1 MRNLPATETFVTPFS
16 TILGMS
22 GLLRSMLSISAATF
36 LSRATGYLRIMV
48 FAALLGT
55 GVVSQAFSVASA
67 LPNWIYELFLGGIFY
82 SIFIPI
88 LIERITNHGE
98 EDAQALTNA
107 LFTVA
112 LPLLAVVAVFGVIF
126 AEPLVSL
133 ATDWS
138 SSEELSSAKAREQ
151 LEIAVLLFRIFVLQL
166 VLYGIS
172 TIGTG
177 VLQSHRYFFLPTFAP
192 VLNNLII
199 VASFGA
205 YALLAGRDQTLA
217 IYALAIGATLGVAV
231 MALCLV
237 PTMLRLGYKPKVQF
251 GHPAL
256 ASAAR
261 LAGPMLILVAASV
274 GLQAVGYFFATQF
287 NAATQL
293 GLAFV
298 IFSLPY
304 GIFVVAIATALMP
317 DLSEQHSRG
326 DVDGYRDTFSFGVR
340 LVSFVVI
347 PSTVG
352 MFVLAKPIV
361 ALLYERGQFDTQD
374 TQVVATLLQAYAIG
388 LLGYGLYF
396 LLVRAFYSQQN
407 TKTPALL
414 NVILFVLYT
423 AFVYVLSDRIEV
435 VGVVLALSVTYAIL
449 ALLGLAAMRR
459 RIKRIDGRRLLRS
472 LAKILISGAAMYG
485 VARAGTMLLGTGV
498 GPLDQAI
505 IILVVGSVSVAAY
518 IGMAFLL
525 RAEELQA
532 AVDLVKQRLRP
543 TDG

>member
-1 MRNLPATETFVTPFS
+1 
-16 TILGMS
+16 
-22 GLLRSMLSISAATF
+22 MLSISAATF
-36 LSRATGYLRIMV
+36 LSRATGYVRIMV

-55 GVVSQAFSVASA
+55 GVVSKAYAVASA

-112 LPLLAVVAVFGVIF
+112 LPLLAVVALLGVVF
-126 AEPLVSL
+126 AEPLVRL

-138 SSEELSSAKAREQ
+138 SAQELSPEKAQET
-151 LEIAVLLFRIFVLQL
+151 LEISVLLFRIFVLQM

-199 VASFGA
+199 IASFGA
-205 YALLAGRDQTLA
+205 YALLVGRDRMLA
-217 IYALAIGATLGVAV
+217 IYVLAIGATLGVAV

-237 PTMLRLGYKPKVQF
+237 PTMLRLGYRPRPQF

-274 GLQAVGYFFATQF
+274 GLQAVANFFATSF

-298 IFSLPY
+298 VFSLPY

-317 DLSEQHSRG
+317 ELSEQHSRG
-326 DVDGYRDTFSFGVR
+326 DVESYRDTFSFGVR
-340 LVSFVVI
+340 LVTFVVV
-347 PSTVG
+347 PSTIG
-352 MFVLAKPIV
+352 MIVLAKPIV
-361 ALLYERGQFDTQD
+361 GLLYERGRFDAQD
-374 TQVVATLLQAYAIG
+374 TQTVAALLQAYAVG
-388 LLGYGLYF
+388 LLGYGIYF

-414 NVILFVLYT
+414 NVVLFVLYT
-423 AFVYVLSDRIEV
+423 ASVYVLSETIGLI
-435 VGVVLALSVTYAIL
+435 GVVLALSVTYTAL
-449 ALLGLAAMRR
+449 AVLGLAAMRR
-459 RIKRIDGRRLLRS
+459 RIKRIEGRRLLRS
-472 LAKILISGAAMYG
+472 LTKILVAGAAMYA
-485 VARAGTMLLGTGV
+485 VAWGGTALLGTGSTTPERAFV
-498 GPLDQAI
+498 
-505 IILVVGSVSVAAY
+505 ILVVGGASVAAY
-518 IGMAFLL
+518 AGTAYAL
-525 RAEELQA
+525 RAEELRSA
-532 AVDLVKQRLRP
+532 IDLARRRLRS
-543 TDG
+543 TED

>member
-1 MRNLPATETFVTPFS
+1 
-16 TILGMS
+16 
-22 GLLRSMLSISAATF
+22 MLSISVATF
-36 LSRATGYLRIMV
+36 LSRATGYVRIMV
-48 FAALLGT
+48 FAAVLGT
-55 GVVSQAFSVASA
+55 GVVANAYAVASA

-98 EDAQALTNA
+98 EDARALTNA
-107 LFTVA
+107 LFTIA
-112 LPLLAVVAVFGVIF
+112 LPLLAVVAILGVIF
-126 AEPLVSL
+126 AEPLVRL
-133 ATDWS
+133 ATDWNS
-138 SSEELSSAKAREQ
+138 ARELSPEEAQET
-151 LEIAVLLFRIFVLQL
+151 LEIAVLLFRIFVLQM

-199 VASFGA
+199 IASFGA

-217 IYALAIGATLGVAV
+217 IYVLAGGATLGVAV

-237 PTMLRLGYKPKVQF
+237 PTMLRLGYKPQIQL

-274 GLQAVGYFFATQF
+274 GLQAVANFFATSF
-287 NAATQL
+287 NAAPQL
-293 GLAFV
+293 GFAFV

-317 DLSEQHSRG
+317 ELSEQHSRG
-326 DVDGYRDTFSFGVR
+326 DVEGYRDTFSFGLR
-340 LVSFVVI
+340 LVTFVVV
-347 PSTVG
+347 PSTIG
-352 MFVLAKPIV
+352 MIVLAKPIV
-361 ALLYERGQFDTQD
+361 GLLYERGRFDAQD
-374 TQVVATLLQAYAIG
+374 TQTVAALLQAYAVG
-388 LLGYGLYF
+388 LLGYGVYF

-414 NVILFVLYT
+414 NVVLFVLYT
-423 AFVYVLSDRIEV
+423 AFVYVLSQTIGL
-435 VGVVLALSVTYAIL
+435 VGVVLALSGTYTLLAI
-449 ALLGLAAMRR
+449 LGLAAMRR

-472 LAKILISGAAMYG
+472 LTKILAAGAAMYV
-485 VARAGTMLLGTGV
+485 VARGGTALLGTGSE
-498 GPLDQAI
+498 PLGQALV
-505 IILVVGSVSVAAY
+505 ILVVGGASVAAY
-518 IGMAFLL
+518 LGVAFVL
-525 RAEELQA
+525 RAEELRA
-532 AVDLVKQRLRP
+532 AIDLARRRPRP
-543 TDG
+543 TEG

>member
-1 MRNLPATETFVTPFS
+1 
-16 TILGMS
+16 
-22 GLLRSMLSISAATF
+22 MLSISVATF
-36 LSRATGYLRIMV
+36 LSRATGYVRIMV

-112 LPLLAVVAVFGVIF
+112 LPLLSVVAVFGVVF

-133 ATDWS
+133 ATDWQS
-138 SSEELSSAKAREQ
+138 AEDLSPANAQEQ

-172 TIGTG
+172 TIATG

-199 VASFGA
+199 IASFGA
-205 YALLAGRDQTLA
+205 YALLAGRDPNLA
-217 IYALAIGATLGVAV
+217 IYVLGIGVTVGVAV

-237 PTMLRLGYKPKVQF
+237 PTMLRLGYKPAIQL

-317 DLSEQHSRG
+317 DLSEHHSRG
-326 DVDGYRDTFSFGVR
+326 DLDSYRDTFSFGLR
-340 LVSFVVI
+340 LVSFVVV
-347 PSTVG
+347 PSTIG
-352 MFVLAKPIV
+352 MFVLANPIV
-361 ALLYERGQFDTQD
+361 GLLYERGRFDAQD
-374 TQVVATLLQAYAIG
+374 TQTVAALLQAYSVG
-388 LLGYGLYF
+388 LLGYGVYF

-414 NVILFVLYT
+414 NVVLFALYT
-423 AFVYVLSDRIEV
+423 AFVYVLSNTLDV
-435 VGVVLALSVTYAIL
+435 VGVVLALSVTYTIL
-449 ALLGLAAMRR
+449 AALGLLAMRR
-459 RIKRIDGRRLLRS
+459 RIERIGGRRLLRS
-472 LAKILISGAAMYG
+472 LAKITASGAVMYV
-485 VARAGTMLLGTGV
+485 VAWSGSMLLGDGTGA
-498 GPLDQAI
+498 LEQAMV
-505 IILVVGSVSVAAY
+505 ILVVGSAAIAAY
-518 IGMAFLL
+518 AGVAYAL
-525 RAEELQA
+525 RAEELTA
-532 AVDLVKQRLRP
+532 AIDMARRKLGTSGDHP
-543 TDG
+543 D

>member
-1 MRNLPATETFVTPFS
+1 
-16 TILGMS
+16 MS

-36 LSRATGYLRIMV
+36 LSRATGYVRIMV

-112 LPLLAVVAVFGVIF
+112 LPLLAVVAAFGVVF

-133 ATDWS
+133 ATDWQNA
-138 SSEELSSAKAREQ
+138 EDLSPAGAREQ
-151 LEIAVLLFRIFVLQL
+151 LEISVLLFRIFVLQL

-172 TIGTG
+172 TIATG

-199 VASFGA
+199 IASFGA
-205 YALLAGRDQTLA
+205 YELLDGRDQTLA
-217 IYALAIGATLGVAV
+217 IYVLALGATLGVAV

-237 PTMLRLGYKPKVQF
+237 PTMLRLGYKPRIQF

-326 DVDGYRDTFSFGVR
+326 DVDGYRDTFSFGLR
-340 LVSFVVI
+340 LVSFVVV
-347 PSTVG
+347 PSTIG

-361 ALLYERGQFDTQD
+361 GLLYERGEFVAQD
-374 TQVVATLLQAYAIG
+374 TQVVATLLQAYAVG
-388 LLGYGLYF
+388 LLGYGVYF

-407 TKTPALL
+407 TLTPALL
-414 NVILFVLYT
+414 NVVLFALYT
-423 AFVYVLSDRIEV
+423 GFVYVLSDVIRV
-435 VGVVLALSVTYAIL
+435 VGVVLALSVAYTIL
-449 ALLGLAAMRR
+449 AALGLAAMRR
-459 RIKRIDGRRLLRS
+459 RIERIDGRRLLRS
-472 LAKILISGAAMYG
+472 LAKILAAGAAMYAVAWGG
-485 VARAGTMLLGTGV
+485 VNLLGLGTGTLERALV
-498 GPLDQAI
+498 
-505 IILVVGSVSVAAY
+505 ILVVGSVSVAAY
-518 IGMAFLL
+518 LGVALAL

-532 AVDLVKQRLRP
+532 AIDLARRRLRP
-543 TDG
+543 KEG

>member
-1 MRNLPATETFVTPFS
+1 
-16 TILGMS
+16 
-22 GLLRSMLSISAATF
+22 MLSISAATF
-36 LSRATGYLRIMV
+36 LSRATGYVRIMV

-55 GVVSQAFSVASA
+55 GVVSQAYAVASA

-107 LFTVA
+107 LLTVA
-112 LPLLAVVAVFGVIF
+112 LPLLAVVAILGVVF

-138 SSEELSSAKAREQ
+138 SARELSPEAARET
-151 LEIAVLLFRIFVLQL
+151 LEIAVLLFRIFVLQM

-177 VLQSHRYFFLPTFAP
+177 VLQSHRHFFLPTFAP

-199 VASFGA
+199 IASFGA
-205 YALLAGRDQTLA
+205 YALLAGRDQMLA
-217 IYALAIGATLGVAV
+217 IYVLAIGATLGVAV

-237 PTMLRLGYKPKVQF
+237 PTMLRLGYRPRPQF

-256 ASAAR
+256 ASAVR
-261 LAGPMLILVAASV
+261 LAGPMLVLVAASV
-274 GLQAVGYFFATQF
+274 GLQAVANFFATSF

-317 DLSEQHSRG
+317 ELSEQHSRG
-326 DVDGYRDTFSFGVR
+326 DVESYRATFSFGVR
-340 LVSFVVI
+340 LVTFVVV

-352 MFVLAKPIV
+352 MIVLAKPIV
-361 ALLYERGQFDTQD
+361 GLLYERGRFDAQD
-374 TQVVATLLQAYAIG
+374 TETVAALLQAYAVG
-388 LLGYGLYF
+388 LLGYGIYF

-414 NVILFVLYT
+414 NVTLFALYT
-423 AFVYVLSDRIEV
+423 ASVYLLSQTIELI
-435 VGVVLALSVTYAIL
+435 GVVLALSVTYTVLAIL
-449 ALLGLAAMRR
+449 GLSAMRR
-459 RIKRIDGRRLLRS
+459 RIKRIGGRRLLRS
-472 LAKILISGAAMYG
+472 LAKILVAGAAMYA
-485 VARAGTMLLGTGV
+485 VARGGTALLGTGSATLERAFV
-498 GPLDQAI
+498 
-505 IILVVGSVSVAAY
+505 ILVVGSTSVAAY
-518 IGMAFLL
+518 IGTAYAL
-525 RAEELQA
+525 RAEELRSA
-532 AVDLVKQRLRP
+532 IDLARRR
-543 TDG
+543 TRSTEG

>member
-1 MRNLPATETFVTPFS
+1 
-16 TILGMS
+16 
-22 GLLRSMLSISAATF
+22 MLSISAATF
-36 LSRATGYLRIMV
+36 LSRATGYVRIMV

-112 LPLLAVVAVFGVIF
+112 LPLLAVVAVFGVVF
-126 AEPLVSL
+126 AEPIVSL

-138 SSEELSSAKAREQ
+138 SAQDLSPVKAREQ
-151 LEIAVLLFRIFVLQL
+151 LEITVLLFRVFVLQL

-199 VASFGA
+199 IASFGA

-217 IYALAIGATLGVAV
+217 IYVLAVGATLGVAV

-237 PTMLRLGYKPKVQF
+237 PTMLRLGYRPRIQF

-317 DLSEQHSRG
+317 DLSEQHSRN
-326 DVDGYRDTFSFGVR
+326 DLEGYRDTFSFGLR
-340 LVSFVVI
+340 LVTFVVI
-347 PSTVG
+347 PSTIG
-352 MFVLAKPIV
+352 MFVLANPIV
-361 ALLYERGQFDTQD
+361 GLLYERGRFDAQD
-374 TQVVATLLQAYAIG
+374 TQTVAALLQAYSVG
-388 LLGYGLYF
+388 LLGYGVYF

-407 TKTPALL
+407 TMTPALL
-414 NVILFVLYT
+414 NVVLFVLYT
-423 AFVYVLSDRIEV
+423 GFVYVLSNTIEI
-435 VGVVLALSVTYAIL
+435 VGVVLALSATYTIL
-449 ALLGLAAMRR
+449 AVLGLVAMRR

-472 LAKILISGAAMYG
+472 LAKILASGVVMYA
-485 VARAGTMLLGTGV
+485 VAWGGTAFLGTGT
-498 GPLDQAI
+498 GTLDRAVV
-505 IILVVGSVSVAAY
+505 ILVVGSTAVAAY
-518 IGMAFLL
+518 VGVAYAL
-525 RAEELQA
+525 RAEELRA
-532 AVDLVKQRLRP
+532 AVDLARRRLRS
-543 TDG
+543 TED